1 MNDKNIM
8 SPGKK
13 VILTYNSPFVD
24 SDTLFIEYNDI
35 IRCTGFALLQLVHD
49 SDELR
54 KVFDTSDVYGL
65 TPDELYEWYINRKDI
80 NIFKNFKVNSEFYDN
95 NFNSDEEYISFLDDF
110 QDDEISALLQFNDNY
125 RLKFFKAALTMS
137 DSNATK
143 DVYIY
148 TERNIDNI
156 NDDIKRNF
164 NSRVKYVYGDF
175 ETVLKENNITR
186 NSSFVFS
193 DINKIEK
200 LNNAGLL
207 PYSSILLGEYY
218 GYNYDEN
225 GAPKVDI
232 DKLADNNIF
241 KMYFFNATELLPNEN
256 LFSDEDE

>member
-1 MNDKNIM
+1 
-8 SPGKK
+8 
-13 VILTYNSPFVD
+13 
-24 SDTLFIEYNDI
+24 
-35 IRCTGFALLQLVHD
+35 
-49 SDELR
+49 
-54 KVFDTSDVYGL
+54 
-65 TPDELYEWYINRKDI
+65 
-80 NIFKNFKVNSEFYDN
+80 
-95 NFNSDEEYISFLDDF
+95 
-110 QDDEISALLQFNDNY
+110 
-125 RLKFFKAALTMS
+125 MS

-143 DVYIY
+143 NVYIY
-148 TERNIDNI
+148 TERKIDNI

-207 PYSSILLGEYY
+207 PYSSILLGEYQ